1 MLLTNPAPLHSRSCL
16 YYFCNSLLVIKVGR
30 EEEERDKLETI
41 VYWFTYI
48 QKASESENTLPVVQG
63 QQYSSYRMRDD
74 VDVVSHLELI
84 GSSTLVKEAVT
95 VSNVP
100 EASDIYALHVYY
112 LQVSKLW
119 RWREY

>member
-1 MLLTNPAPLHSRSCL
+1 
-16 YYFCNSLLVIKVGR
+16 
-30 EEEERDKLETI
+30 
-41 VYWFTYI
+41 
-48 QKASESENTLPVVQG
+48 
-63 QQYSSYRMRDD
+63 MRDD

-112 LQVSKLW
+112 LQVSCGD
-119 RWREY
+119 RESILIEL